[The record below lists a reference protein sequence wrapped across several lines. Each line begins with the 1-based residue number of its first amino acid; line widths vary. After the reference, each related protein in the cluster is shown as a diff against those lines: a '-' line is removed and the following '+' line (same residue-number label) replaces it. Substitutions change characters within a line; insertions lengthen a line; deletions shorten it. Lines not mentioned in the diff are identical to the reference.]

1 MNTMAANQLE
11 STLLVS
17 IQQYERIYELLQKME
32 QDVGTA
38 DSDELEAFNQSLQEL
53 QAQAINT
60 DQAVNGLLHG
70 TKDSAESVQ
79 KLVVQREFLLK
90 AIIDLNKNIAARASG
105 VKSLIA
111 HELSALRSGLSAMN
125 GYRQQQNNQGRIIN
139 RSS

>member
-1 MNTMAANQLE
+1 MAANQLE
-11 STLLVS
+11 SLLLAS
-17 IQQYERIYELLQKME
+17 IHQYERIHGFLQKME

-60 DQAVNGLLHG
+60 DQAVNSLLHG
-70 TKDSAESVQ
+70 KKDSAELVQ

-90 AIIDLNKNIAARASG
+90 EIIDLNKNITTKASG

-125 GYRQQQNNQGRIIN
+125 GYKQLQNNQGRLIN